1 MLDTLVIEPP
11 QKAKASVILLHGL
24 GASGHD
30 FAFVVPELKLPSDHT
45 IRFVFPHAPE
55 QPVSLNEGHI
65 MPAWYD
71 IFGLGMHSKEDTQGI
86 RQAATRVQKLIESE
100 EAKGIEP
107 HRIVLGGFSQGGAMA
122 LYTALR
128 YPKSLGGVL
137 ALSTYLP
144 VADTLL
150 AEKSAANQQTPIWM
164 AHGLQDLVVSMSLAQ
179 YSLEYLE
186 KLQYPVQFQTYP
198 MAHTLSSSELK
209 AIGQWLQRRL
219 VE

>member
-1 MLDTLVIEPP
+1 MLDTIVIEPP

-30 FAFVVPELKLPSDHT
+30 FAFAVPELKLPDDHA
-45 IRFVFPHAPE
+45 IRFLFPHAPE
-55 QPVSLNEGHI
+55 QPVSLNGGHV

-71 IFGLGMHSKEDTQGI
+71 IFGLGMDSKEDTQGI
-86 RQAATRVQKLIESE
+86 RRAAMWIQKLIENE
-100 EAKGIEP
+100 EAKGILP

-122 LYTALR
+122 LHTALR

-144 VADTLL
+144 VADTLST
-150 AEKSAANQQTPIWM
+150 EKSAANQQTPIWM
-164 AHGLQDLVVSMSLAQ
+164 AHGLKDLVVSMALAQ

-186 KLQYPVQFQTYP
+186 KLKYPVQFQTYP
-198 MAHTLSSSELK
+198 IAHTLSSPELK
-209 AIGQWLQRRL
+209 AIGQWLQQRMGA
-219 VE
+219 